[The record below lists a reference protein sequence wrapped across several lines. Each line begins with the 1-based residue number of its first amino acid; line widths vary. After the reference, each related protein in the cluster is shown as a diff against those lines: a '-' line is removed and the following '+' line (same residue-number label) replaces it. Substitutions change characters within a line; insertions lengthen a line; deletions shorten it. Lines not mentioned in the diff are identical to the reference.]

1 MAQGQ
6 FALIAWTTLATAVG
20 GVLGYLLRQSIAKS
34 RAGTLEAKLQKKV
47 QQTKEEVVE
56 LIKNSEAKA
65 SEIIDRAQKDIDQ
78 RRREFLK
85 TEEVLLER
93 EKLLGEKIS
102 NFDKKESD
110 LQTNTEKLKV
120 MQEGV
125 EKLRSESETK
135 LEKVANLSREDAK
148 KELLSL
154 VETNSQRDILERM
167 RKLEETGRETLQRR
181 ASDIVAMAIQK
192 CAVPHTQE
200 LSTTTVAIPSEDIKG
215 RIIGKEGRNIKAF
228 EKLTGVELILDE
240 SPDSVVISCFNPVRR
255 HIAKLALEKLIQDG
269 RIQPAKIEE
278 KVDEATVEISK
289 IIKDAGEKALYDLTI
304 LGVNEKLVQ
313 ILGRLY
319 FRTSYGQNV
328 LLHSIEVALIAE
340 TIAEELKANAPV
352 AKRAALFHDIG
363 KALDQQIQGSHIE
376 IGIKMLEKFG
386 ESEAVVHAMRSHHG
400 DYPHDSLEAV
410 IVTVADAISGSR
422 PGARKDTL
430 ENYLQRLKSL
440 EDIANRFEGVE
451 KTYAIQAGREIRVFV
466 KADMVDD
473 LGAAKMARQ
482 IASNI
487 EEELK
492 YPGEIKVTVIRENR
506 VVEFAR

>member
-47 QQTKEEVVE
+47 QQTKEEVAE

-319 FRTSYGQNV
+319 FRTSFGQNV

-376 IGIKMLEKFG
+376 IGIKILEKFG

>member
-47 QQTKEEVVE
+47 QQTKEEVAE

-376 IGIKMLEKFG
+376 IGIKILEKFG